1 MYRDFS
7 TTFSVS
13 ITPFILVKTSVL
25 SIKRIL
31 FISVLF
37 FSLLFSLLDN
47 THLEK
52 NVCACMCVCV
62 CVCVRAC
69 FRRHNIA
76 LSGFLAIFTLF
87 FFRSKKKKERVEK
100 EKEEKRQEW
109 RKRRKRK
116 KEKVATLLH
125 GCVTPHITCDTKIW
139 LRAFDCS
146 RFLLF
151 SVFLFFRNVCCYDR
165 RRFFQRPLRRRSIAT
180 KKRRKKEWGKNGR
193 NYKSRRGIETVES
206 FFD

>member
-7 TTFSVS
+7 TIFSVS

-146 RFLLF
+146 RFLV
-151 SVFLFFRNVCCYDR
+151 VFCFLETFVVTIVDDFFKCHCGVA
-165 RRFFQRPLRRRSIAT
+165 RS
-180 KKRRKKEWGKNGR
+180 RQKKEEKKNGGENGR

>member
-1 MYRDFS
+1 
-7 TTFSVS
+7 
-13 ITPFILVKTSVL
+13 
-25 SIKRIL
+25 
-31 FISVLF
+31 
-37 FSLLFSLLDN
+37 
-47 THLEK
+47 
-52 NVCACMCVCV
+52 MCVYVCV
-62 CVCVRAC
+62 CLCMCTRVLSTTQYRAKR
-69 FRRHNIA
+69 FPRD
-76 LSGFLAIFTLF
+76 FTLF

-151 SVFLFFRNVCCYDR
+151 SDFFSFLFFRNVCCYDR
-165 RRFFQRPLRRRSIAT
+165 RRFFQRPLWRRSIAT